1 MRGAAGAACAL
12 LALLAGCAGG
22 PGTTCELKP
31 VAQLALLGERGAA
44 TGFAVAGRVNGRQAR
59 FTLDTGSYLSV
70 MTSTAVRRFSLY
82 TQRMLTDVQVPFG
95 FALEGVGGRTHID
108 KTLVQSLELGN
119 LARQGAEFA
128 VLWSGYAAE
137 DNDGLIGMDQLGA
150 YELDFATVP
159 GALRLL
165 RAERACATPAEDR
178 AKGVFVAPLP
188 QSDRGTGLLVPVTL
202 DGRRVMALL
211 DTASE
216 QSLVFD
222 PSPHLGN
229 DTPRW
234 RVRGIGPSVWEE
246 GPEAPHRLEVGG
258 LVLST
263 FQMSLLRRK
272 PAAADLV
279 LGQDFFA
286 QVAVWVSPGT
296 RSVVVQKKR

>member
-1 MRGAAGAACAL
+1 MRRAAGTACTL
-12 LALLAGCAGG
+12 LLLLAGCAGD
-22 PGTTCELKP
+22 PGMNCELKP
-31 VAQLALLGERGAA
+31 VAQLALLGERGGAA
-44 TGFAVAGRVNGRQAR
+44 GFAVAGRVNGRAAR

-70 MTSTAVRRFSLY
+70 MTSAAARRFRLY
-82 TQRMLTDVQVPFG
+82 TQRMLTDVEVPFG

-128 VLWSGYAAE
+128 VLWSGYAAQ

-159 GALRLL
+159 GVLRLL
-165 RAERACATPAEDR
+165 RAERGCATPAADP

-188 QSDRGTGLLVPVTL
+188 QSARGTGLLVPVML
-202 DGRRVMALL
+202 DGARRMALL

-222 PSPHLGN
+222 ASLRAGEDAPG
-229 DTPRW
+229 W

-246 GPEAPHRLEVGG
+246 GPEAPHRLDVGG
-258 LVLST
+258 LVLPA
-263 FQMSLLRRK
+263 FRMAVLRRK

-296 RSVVVQKKR
+296 RSVVVQRKK